1 MLYLTRLCESAN
13 SVRLYKPTGRNTK
26 TLMKNADALKNLRSD
41 APASLVVF
49 LVAVPL
55 CLGIALASGAPLISG
70 LIAGIIGGIVVG
82 SLSGSPLGVSGPA
95 AGLAVIVL
103 AAITDFNARY
113 VADGVPYGFE
123 IFLVALVLAGALQI
137 GLGFLRAG
145 IIAYYFPS
153 SVIKGMLAGI
163 GLIIFIKQIP
173 HAFGYD
179 TEPEGV
185 LDFESPSGETA
196 ISAMQHAFESIR
208 LGPTIITAV
217 SLAILIGWQTK
228 LITKNKV
235 LSMIP
240 GPLLAVLAGV
250 GLQIAFQGNDQLQ
263 VIGNH
268 LVSIPIADS
277 FAGLAEFLAFPNLEG
292 FSDPVVYK
300 TAVVLAVVGSLETL
314 LCVEAAD
321 KLDPLK
327 RVTPTNRELKA
338 QGVGNVLSGLIG
350 GLPVTQVI
358 VRSSANVQAGAR
370 TKTSAILHGI
380 LILIGVVV
388 LPTALNLI
396 PLATLAAILLI
407 VGYKLAKPSL
417 FVKMAKEG
425 RGQFIPFLATV
436 IGIVFTDLL
445 IGIGIGLSIAIISLL
460 FDNYRLPF
468 DVEHPPDAPE
478 DVRIVL
484 AQQVTFLNKASI
496 RRVLG
501 AIPDG
506 SIVSIDG
513 TASTFV
519 HSDVVEIIDDFKTAA
534 SERNIE
540 VVLKGLDEHQKGAP
554 TGGMSMEERI
564 AKASDIPK
572 SLERRS

>member
-1 MLYLTRLCESAN
+1 MHPAKHED
-13 SVRLYKPTGRNTK
+13 PI
-26 TLMKNADALKNLRSD
+26 KNLRND

-70 LIAGIIGGIVVG
+70 LIAGIIGGLIVG
-82 SLSGSPLGVSGPA
+82 ALSGSPLGVSGPA

-103 AAITDFNARY
+103 AAINDFNVRY
-113 VADGVPYGFE
+113 IADGVPYGFE
-123 IFLVALVLAGALQI
+123 IFLVALVLAGILQV
-137 GLGFLRAG
+137 GLGFMRAG

-163 GLIIFIKQIP
+163 GLIIFIKQVP

-179 TEPEGV
+179 AEPEGN
-185 LDFESPSGETA
+185 LSFDGPDGET
-196 ISAMQHAFESIR
+196 SVSLVQHSLESIS
-208 LGPTIITAV
+208 LGPTIIAAV
-217 SLAILIGWQTK
+217 SLMILVGWQSK
-228 LITKNKV
+228 FITKNKI
-235 LSMIP
+235 LSMMP
-240 GPLLAVLAGV
+240 GPLLAVVTGV
-250 GLQIAFQGNDQLQ
+250 ALQLSFQGSDLQ
-263 VIGNH
+263 VIGDH

-277 FAGLAEFLAFPNLEG
+277 LAGMTEFLTFPNLEG
-292 FSDPVVYK
+292 LADPTVYK
-300 TAVVLAVVGSLETL
+300 TAVVLAIVGSLETL

-338 QGVGNVLSGLIG
+338 QGIGNVLSGLIG

-370 TKTSAILHGI
+370 TKTSAMLHGL
-380 LILIGVVV
+380 LILIGVMV
-388 LPTALNLI
+388 LPSVLNLI
-396 PLATLAAILLI
+396 PLATLAAVLLV

-417 FVKMAKEG
+417 FIKMAKEG
-425 RGQFIPFLATV
+425 RAQFIPFVATV

-445 IGIGIGLSIAIISLL
+445 IGIGIGLAIAIVSLL
-460 FDNYRLPF
+460 FDNYKMPF
-468 DVEHPPDAPE
+468 DVEHPPDDPE

-496 RRVLG
+496 RQVLN

-506 SIVSIDG
+506 SMVNIDA

-519 HSDVVEIIDDFKTAA
+519 HSDVVEIIDDFEISAVA
-534 SERNIE
+534 RDID
-540 VVLKGLDEHQKGAP
+540 VVVKGLDHHQKGAP
-554 TGGMSMEERI
+554 SGGSMVSMEERI
-564 AKASDIPK
+564 AKASDAP
-572 SLERRS
+572 SSSSNA

>member
-1 MLYLTRLCESAN
+1 MHPAKHED
-13 SVRLYKPTGRNTK
+13 PI
-26 TLMKNADALKNLRSD
+26 KNLRND

-70 LIAGIIGGIVVG
+70 LIAGIIGGLVVG
-82 SLSGSPLGVSGPA
+82 ALSGSPLGVSGPA

-103 AAITDFNARY
+103 TAINDFNLRY
-113 VADGVPYGFE
+113 IADGVPYGFE
-123 IFLVALVLAGALQI
+123 IFLVALVLAGIMQL
-137 GLGFLRAG
+137 GLGYMRAG

-179 TEPEGV
+179 AEPEGL
-185 LDFESPSGETA
+185 LDFEGPTGETA
-196 ISAMQHAFESIR
+196 VGMVQHAWESISF
-208 LGPTIITAV
+208 GPTIIAAI
-217 SLAILIGWQTK
+217 SLTILVAWQSK
-228 LITKNKV
+228 FVTKNKI
-235 LSMIP
+235 LSMVP
-240 GPLLAVLAGV
+240 GPLLAVVTGV
-250 GLQIAFQGNDQLQ
+250 VLQLSFEGSELE
-263 VIGNH
+263 VIGDH

-277 FAGLAEFLAFPNLEG
+277 FAGMAEFLVFPNLEG
-292 FSDPVVYK
+292 LTDPLVYK
-300 TAVVLAVVGSLETL
+300 TAVVIAVVGSLETL

-338 QGVGNVLSGLIG
+338 QGIGNVLSGLIG

-358 VRSSANVQAGAR
+358 VRSSANVQAGAK
-370 TKTSAILHGI
+370 TKSSAMLHGL
-380 LILIGVVV
+380 LILIGVIV
-388 LPTALNLI
+388 LPGVLNLI
-396 PLATLAAILLI
+396 PLATLAAVLLV

-417 FVKMAKEG
+417 FIKMAKEG
-425 RGQFIPFLATV
+425 RAQFIPFLATV
-436 IGIVFTDLL
+436 LGIVFSDLL
-445 IGIGIGLSIAIISLL
+445 IGIGIGVALAIVSLL
-460 FDNYRLPF
+460 FDNYKMPF
-468 DVEHPPDAPE
+468 DVEHPPDDPE

-496 RRVLG
+496 RQVLN

-506 SIVSIDG
+506 SMVNIDA

-519 HSDVVEIIDDFKTAA
+519 HSDVVEIIDDFEISAVA
-534 SERNIE
+534 RDIE
-540 VVLKGLDEHQKGAP
+540 VVVKGLDHHQKGAP
-554 TGGMSMEERI
+554 TGGSMVSMEERI
-564 AKASDIPK
+564 AKASDTP
-572 SLERRS
+572 SSSSNA